1 MVKTINFKDHKYVG
15 DPLNAVKI
23 FNEKNADELVVLD
36 IDASVSHREPNYE
49 LIKKLANECRM
60 PLCYG
65 GGVKSVDHFEK
76 IIELGVEKI
85 AISSSAIQN
94 PALIKDASSIVGNQS
109 VVVILDLKK
118 RSFRDKYDVYIHNA
132 KEKINKDALSLIK
145 EFESL
150 GAGEI
155 VINSIDNDGKMQGYN
170 IDLIKKIKNQIHTPL
185 TVLEELDR

>member
-1 MVKTINFKDHKYVG
+1 
-15 DPLNAVKI
+15 
-23 FNEKNADELVVLD
+23 
-36 IDASVSHREPNYE
+36 
-49 LIKKLANECRM
+49 M

-65 GGVKSVDHFEK
+65 GGVKSVEHFEK
-76 IIELGVEKI
+76 IIELGVEKV

-94 PALIKDASSIVGNQS
+94 PVLIKDASSIVGNQS

-132 KEKINKDALSLIK
+132 KEKINKDVLSLIK
-145 EFESL
+145 EFQSL

-170 IDLIKKIKNQIHTPL
+170 IDLIKKLKIKYILH
-185 TVLEELDR
+185 

>member
-1 MVKTINFKDHKYVG
+1 
-15 DPLNAVKI
+15 
-23 FNEKNADELVVLD
+23 
-36 IDASVSHREPNYE
+36 
-49 LIKKLANECRM
+49 M

-118 RSFRDKYDVYIHNA
+118 D
-132 KEKINKDALSLIK
+132 L
-145 EFESL
+145 L
-150 GAGEI
+150 GI
-155 VINSIDNDGKMQGYN
+155 SMMFTFTMQ
-170 IDLIKKIKNQIHTPL
+170 KKK
-185 TVLEELDR
+185 